1 MIFDI
6 YSLFGW
12 GGMIIIIF
20 SYILFSTKILK
31 KDYVL
36 YHLLNFLGAMGL
48 AVSTF
53 SNESWPALTL
63 SLIFAVISIIYMV
76 NILKI
81 KPKYREL
88 GN

>member
-1 MIFDI
+1 MIFDT

-12 GGMIIIIF
+12 GGMILVIF
-20 SYILFSTKILK
+20 SYILFSTKRLK

-48 AVSTF
+48 AISTF
-53 SNESWPALTL
+53 VNESWPALTL
-63 SLIFAVISIIYMV
+63 SLIFAGISIMYIIK
-76 NILKI
+76 ILSI